1 MSALLWAAATWG
13 LRPAPL
19 AALLWW
25 WTRVATTATGP
36 LRQLQG
42 GPRAAARVGAPASR
56 LPDRRRGTGAAG
68 QRLWPQPSQNRR
80 RPGRTRGHGARLD
93 PAGKGA
99 RRVAATGPQSTVTR
113 LLRKLAESPESGVII
128 ACVAVFVIIALKAP
142 TYSSIANLQV
152 MGRDLA
158 QVGILAI
165 GESLVILTG
174 GIDLSVGALAGLA
187 GVLAA
192 WFNVDAGLPA
202 PVAILF
208 TVVICAGVG
217 LWHGAMVTK
226 LNVPP
231 FVITLVTFT
240 VSQGVSLAITSGT
253 PINGIDPLFS
263 NLSSYYVDKVP
274 VPALFF
280 VAAAVIAWFA
290 LERTY
295 IGRQIYAVGGNKE
308 AARLA
313 GIPTSRRITST
324 YVASSALAGLVGIL
338 VIGRMNVAD
347 PSVGPGW
354 ELIAIAAAVV
364 GGVSLFGGE
373 GRIAGIAA
381 GAILLEFIAN
391 GLLALHVSPYFQQAV
406 QGAVLGVAILLDRL
420 RAKYFGRG
428 RR

>member
-1 MSALLWAAATWG
+1 MSAQDTL
-13 LRPAPL
+13 
-19 AALLWW
+19 
-25 WTRVATTATGP
+25 
-36 LRQLQG
+36 
-42 GPRAAARVGAPASR
+42 APAEIPPS
-56 LPDRRRGTGAAG
+56 
-68 QRLWPQPSQNRR
+68 PSQ
-80 RPGRTRGHGARLD
+80 PH
-93 PAGKGA
+93 
-99 RRVAATGPQSTVTR
+99 AATR
-113 LLRKLAESPESGVII
+113 LLRKLAESPEAGVII
-128 ACVAVFVIIALKAP
+128 ACVVVFTLIAVNAP
-142 TYSSIANLQV
+142 TYASVGNLQV

-187 GVLAA
+187 GILAG
-192 WFNVDAGLPA
+192 WFNVNEGLPA
-202 PVAILF
+202 PLAILLTIIICAAVGWWHG
-208 TVVICAGVG
+208 TVVTR
-217 LWHGAMVTK
+217 LK
-226 LNVPP
+226 VPP

-240 VSQGVSLAITSGT
+240 VAQGLALAITDGL

-263 NLSSYYVDKVP
+263 NLSSFYIGDVP

-280 VAAAVIAWFA
+280 IGAAAVAWFV

-313 GIPTSRRITST
+313 GINTGRRITST
-324 YVASSALAGLVGIL
+324 YIASSVLAGVVGVL

-364 GGVSLFGGE
+364 GGASLFGGE
-373 GRIAGIAA
+373 GRIVGIAA
-381 GAILLEFIAN
+381 GAILLEIIAN
-391 GLLALHVSPYFQQAV
+391 GLLALHVSPYYQQVV
-406 QGAVLGVAILLDRL
+406 QGSVLGVAILLDRV
-420 RAKYFGRG
+420 RASYFGRG